1 MAPCL
6 APSLQPLAAESE
18 SSAAPISLFDG
29 DDALFLERAARAR
42 VYGEY
47 GCGASTIWMAANSS
61 ALIQSVDSSADWI
74 AEVRRRT
81 AAAERPPRLTHVD
94 LGPLGDW
101 GRPLGYGA
109 RRLIP
114 SYLEAPW
121 QGEAPELVLIDGRFR
136 VACFLHGLLVAAP
149 GTGLLFDDYA
159 NRPYYHLVEEFC
171 PPMERCGRQALFE
184 VPASLP
190 RERIAAER
198 DRFLYVMD

>member
-6 APSLQPLAAESE
+6 ALPRQPLVAESATP
-18 SSAAPISLFDG
+18 AAPASLFDG
-29 DDALFLERAARAR
+29 DDALFLERAGRSR

-47 GCGASTIWMAANSS
+47 GCGASTIWMATHSS
-61 ALIQSVDSSADWI
+61 ALIQSVDTSADWI
-74 AEVRRRT
+74 AQVRRCT
-81 AAAERPPRLTHVD
+81 AGAARPPRLTHVD

-101 GRPLGYGA
+101 GRPLGYAA

-121 QGEAPELVLIDGRFR
+121 QGEAPDLVLIDGRFR
-136 VACFLHGLLVAAP
+136 VACFLHGLLEAAP

-159 NRPYYHLVEEFC
+159 DRPHYHLVEEFC
-171 PPMERCGRQALFE
+171 PPLERCGRQALFE

-190 RERIAAER
+190 RERIVAER